1 MPVSRKRK
9 TTKKSG
15 ARSPKAAGSGRSRQG
30 LSEGLFGGLSALAAH
45 RRELAQHRATI
56 AAPRLAA
63 VVAELA
69 GLASGTPSAGLE
81 DQLCARLGDQLWD
94 WSNAPRVEDH
104 IDVDVAAE
112 VLAAQAISALDSA
125 LGRVAADPDG
135 WRGPWQVLTAV
146 ADIVGSDLRE
156 AIAEPVEALRDRPG
170 GQALPALPPGPVLAG
185 EVLWTR
191 DAYGSRF
198 GITAPFSAHEGPN
211 RWYLWDVDACGG
223 AEPLTVYSGY
233 YPGSEQ
239 ALDAWRI
246 GVGPVAARGGVFVPV
261 EDPFLLVDLL
271 PAQHGF
277 MRIGGE
283 SADQFAE
290 YHRSRRLAELVLEDA
305 DIPAGG
311 RPAADLDAEVAAA
324 QFLAWRR
331 DRGLDQPPLAEGG
344 HLTEASMDE
353 RAEELARSWQFGA
366 RRALYHTCSP
376 HRVALLVPHLRNF
389 YQDDFA
395 AELVALLPEWAAWL
409 AARNGTPL
417 ELAERCR
424 PYALGESYP
433 GLTYDRGGPDPQA
446 RVIE

>member
-1 MPVSRKRK
+1 
-9 TTKKSG
+9 
-15 ARSPKAAGSGRSRQG
+15 
-30 LSEGLFGGLSALAAH
+30 LSEGLIGGFAAH
-45 RRELAQHRATI
+45 RRELAQRRAAI

-69 GLASGTPSAGLE
+69 GLASGTPSADLE
-81 DQLCARLGDQLWD
+81 DQLCARLGDPLWE
-94 WSNAPRVEDH
+94 WSNAPHVEDH
-104 IDVDVAAE
+104 VDVDVAAE
-112 VLAAQAISALDSA
+112 VLAAQAISAVDSA

-135 WRGPWQVLTAV
+135 WRGPWQVLAAV
-146 ADIVGSDLRE
+146 ADIVGSDLLE
-156 AIAEPVEALRDRPG
+156 AIAEPVEALHDRPG
-170 GQALPALPPGPVLAG
+170 GQALPALPPGPILAG

-211 RWYLWDVDACGG
+211 RWYLWDIDACDG
-223 AEPLTVYSGY
+223 AEPQTVYSGY

-239 ALDAWRI
+239 ALDAWRV
-246 GVGPVAARGGVFVPV
+246 GVGPVAARDGVFAPV

-271 PAQHGF
+271 PAQRGF

-283 SADQFAE
+283 SAAQFGE
-290 YHRSRRLAELVLEDA
+290 YHRSRRLAELVIEDA

-311 RPAADLDAEVAAA
+311 QPAADLDAEVAAA
-324 QFLAWRR
+324 QFLAWWRAR
-331 DRGLDQPPLAEGG
+331 HLDQPPAEGG
-344 HLTEASMDE
+344 HPTDASMEE

-376 HRVALLVPHLRNF
+376 HRVALLVPHLRNY
-389 YQDDFA
+389 YQADFA
-395 AELVALLPEWAAWL
+395 AELVELLPEWTTWL

-433 GLTYDRGGPDPQA
+433 GLTYDRTGPDPQA
-446 RVIE
+446 RLIE